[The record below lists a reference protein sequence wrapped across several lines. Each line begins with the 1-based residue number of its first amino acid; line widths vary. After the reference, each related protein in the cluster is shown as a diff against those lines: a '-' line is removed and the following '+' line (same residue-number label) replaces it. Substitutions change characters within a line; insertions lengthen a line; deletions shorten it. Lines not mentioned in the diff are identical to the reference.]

1 MKKIYLIPKI
11 YCSVV
16 DPSAMLATSV
26 SLDQTREIE
35 SNDEI
40 GVKEDRLDNYNVWE
54 HSWTE

>member
-16 DPSAMLATSV
+16 EPSVMLATSMP
-26 SLDQTREIE
+26 LDQTREIE
-35 SNDEI
+35 SDGEI